1 MSTAVVPAAEK
12 PQADLRPAAP
22 RPRISRPRWVRWLV
36 LSLLAVA
43 ASGVAASY
51 GLRAY
56 RNITGTKE
64 AVTPTAKVL
73 RGDVTLAVTARGAL
87 RGGNSEQLT
96 APQTGGLDMHLT
108 SLKESGTEVKKGD
121 IVAEFDTT
129 EQEYKL
135 KEAEA
140 DLAEADQHLI
150 QAKAQRDAQE
160 EEDRYALLKAQT
172 DVKLAE
178 LDVRKNPL
186 LPPLTAREN
195 TLALDAAKDHL
206 TQLQRNLGNRKA
218 TSDAAIAIQEAGR
231 NKAESQAKTA
241 RDNIEAM
248 TLRAGRDGYVSVKQ
262 NSTGNVL
269 FFGMVLPIFQVGD
282 LVRPG
287 MAVAEIPDLTSLEVG
302 ANIGEL
308 DRGHL
313 SVGQKVQIGVVAVPG
328 HPYHGHVK
336 EIGGTSGAP
345 WDRHFECKIALD
357 DPTPELRPGMSAN
370 IVITTDEMKGVL
382 SLPAQALFESDGRTF
397 VYEQTLTGF
406 TPRDVTLVRR
416 NEMRVVLTGLNEGQ
430 VVALANPT
438 ETAKKKAPL
447 VGNMGSA
454 MQSLPK

>member
-1 MSTAVVPAAEK
+1 MSTAAVPSVQKPPVV
-12 PQADLRPAAP
+12 LRPVAP
-22 RPRISRPRWVRWLV
+22 RKTGRRPNWGRWITV
-36 LSLLAVA
+36 SLLVVA
-43 ASGVAASY
+43 ALGMAVFYGV
-51 GLRAY
+51 RAY

-87 RGGNSEQLT
+87 RGGNSEDLT
-96 APQTGGLDMHLT
+96 APLTGGVDMHLT

-140 DLAEADQHLI
+140 DLAEAEQHLV
-150 QAKAQRDAQE
+150 QARAQRDAQE

-186 LPPLTAREN
+186 LPSLIAREN

-206 TQLQRNLGNRKA
+206 TQLGHNLANRKA

-231 NKAESQAKTA
+231 TKADSQAKTA
-241 RDNIEAM
+241 RENIDAM
-248 TLRAGRDGYVSVKQ
+248 TLRTHRDGYVSVKQ
-262 NSTGNVL
+262 NSSGNIL
-269 FFGMVLPIFQVGD
+269 FFGMTLPIFQVGD

-287 MAVAEIPDLTSLEVG
+287 MAVAEIPDLKNWEVG

-313 SVGQKVQIGVVAVPG
+313 SVGQKVDIKIVAEPG
-328 HPYHGHVK
+328 HPYKGHVK

-370 IVITTDEMKGVL
+370 IVVTTDEMKGVL
-382 SLPAQALFESDGRTF
+382 SLPAHALFESDGRTF
-397 VYEQTLTGF
+397 VYMQTPAGF
-406 TPRDVTLVRR
+406 TPKDVTLVRR

-430 VVALANPT
+430 LVALANPV
-438 ETAKKKAPL
+438 ENARKKAAS
-447 VGNMGSA
+447 GSA
-454 MQSLPK
+454 MPSLDRR

>member
-1 MSTAVVPAAEK
+1 MSAAAIPAIEK
-12 PQADLRPAAP
+12 PPVIPRRTSRRPNWIRWIVFALLIAAALG
-22 RPRISRPRWVRWLV
+22 I
-36 LSLLAVA
+36 AVFY
-43 ASGVAASY
+43 GV
-51 GLRAY
+51 RAY

-87 RGGNSEQLT
+87 RGGNSEDLT
-96 APQTGGLDMHLT
+96 APLTGGLDMHLT
-108 SLKESGTEVKKGD
+108 SLKEGGTEVKKGE

-129 EQEYKL
+129 EQDYKL

-140 DLAEADQHLI
+140 DLAEADQKLA
-150 QAKAQRDAQE
+150 QAAAQRDAQA

-178 LDVRKNPL
+178 LEVRRNPL
-186 LPPLTAREN
+186 LSQLTAREN
-195 TLALDAAKDHL
+195 TLTLDAAKDHL
-206 TQLQRNLGNRKA
+206 AQLQRNLANRKA

-231 NKAESQAKTA
+231 VKAESQAKTA
-241 RDNIEAM
+241 RENIDAM
-248 TLRAGRDGYVSVKQ
+248 TLRSHRDGYVSVKQ
-262 NSTGNVL
+262 NSSGNIL

-287 MAVAEIPDLTSLEVG
+287 MAVAEIPDLKNWEVG

-313 SVGQKVQIGVVAVPG
+313 SVGQKVDIKVVAVPG
-328 HPYHGHVK
+328 RPYHGHVK

-357 DPTPELRPGMSAN
+357 DPTAELRPGMSAN
-370 IVITTDEMKGVL
+370 IVVTTDEMKGVL

-397 VYEQTLTGF
+397 VYMQTAAGF
-406 TPRDVTLVRR
+406 TPHDVTLVRR
-416 NEMRVVLTGLNEGQ
+416 NEMRVVLTGVNAGQ
-430 VVALANPT
+430 LVALANPVDNG
-438 ETAKKKAPL
+438 KKKA
-447 VGNMGSA
+447 GAGSA
-454 MQSLPK
+454 MPSLPK